1 MPGVIIIECM
11 AQASCFLSLNLVE
24 NRESKMMLLTSIKS
38 SRFIRKVS
46 INETLLLEVNLVKF
60 KLNTALFSGIAK
72 INNEIVA
79 QAEFLA
85 TVVEKND

>member
-1 MPGVIIIECM
+1 M

-38 SRFIRKVS
+38 SRFVRKVS

-72 INNEIVA
+72 IKNEVVA